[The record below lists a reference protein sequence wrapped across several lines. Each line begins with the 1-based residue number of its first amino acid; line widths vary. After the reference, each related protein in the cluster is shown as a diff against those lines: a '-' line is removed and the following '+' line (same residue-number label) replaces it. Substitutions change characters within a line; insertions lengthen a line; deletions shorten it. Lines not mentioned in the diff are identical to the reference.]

1 MQGGL
6 STFLVAMLAAALLV
20 AVVIDV
26 RSRLIP
32 NVLTLAIALA
42 AIPFWWSAGLA
53 LWPDVAIRIGVAALV
68 LGLFWVA
75 FLLRQMGGGDVK
87 LLAAVALWLP
97 PGAVIFLV
105 VLMSIAGGVLTAAML
120 IHHRLKRSGH
130 KPEIPY
136 GVAIAFSGLW
146 LIGERFLNQFG

>member
-6 STFLVAMLAAALLV
+6 SIFLVAILAAALIA
-20 AVVIDV
+20 AVVLDL

-32 NVLTLAIALA
+32 NLLTCGIALL

-53 LWPDVAIRIGVAALV
+53 PWPDVAIRVGVAALV
-68 LGLFWVA
+68 LGLFSIA
-75 FLLRQMGGGDVK
+75 FMLRMMGGGDVK

-120 IHHRLKRSGH
+120 IRQRLKRSGD